1 MVGMFTGSETIEE
14 ALAAVGDLLQAGGEE
29 IAVVV
34 VGGATLNLLG
44 IVRRSTSD
52 VDVIAQAYRDEA
64 GQLRLAHAEPF
75 PESLQRA
82 IQTVARDFSLAAD
95 WMNAAVGKQWAQGLP
110 PSTSEE
116 ITWRTYGGLDVGLV
130 GRRALITL
138 KLFATVDQGPKSVHH
153 QDLVE
158 LAPTDDEL
166 REAAAWVETQD
177 ASPIFPQ
184 LVQEAVAFVQRSR

>member
-1 MVGMFTGSETIEE
+1 MGD
-14 ALAAVGDLLQAGGEE
+14 AARAR
-29 IAVVV
+29 
-34 VGGATLNLLG
+34 AT
-44 IVRRSTSD
+44 
-52 VDVIAQAYRDEA
+52 E
-64 GQLRLAHAEPF
+64 LRLDLCVPCACIHHK
-75 PESLQRA
+75 SSVRH
-82 IQTVARDFSLAAD
+82 T
-95 WMNAAVGKQWAQGLP
+95 
-110 PSTSEE
+110 
-116 ITWRTYGGLDVGLV
+116 LV